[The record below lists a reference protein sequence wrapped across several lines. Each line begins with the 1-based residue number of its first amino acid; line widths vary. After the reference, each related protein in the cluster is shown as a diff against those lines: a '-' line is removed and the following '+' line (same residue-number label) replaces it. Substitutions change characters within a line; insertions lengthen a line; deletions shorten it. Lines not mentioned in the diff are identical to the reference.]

1 MVANTWLGPNV
12 LAPDGRSFPKLGIDA
27 LACPGPGTA
36 STATTAPDIRWI
48 AARSEYWPSADRNP
62 ASSGSNESNPWFGV
76 TCLAFGIG
84 AAGADWIARLKR
96 SAWFAGL
103 EPRKEDLAVA
113 GGVSAGRWTAPVGS
127 IGSTGSK
134 GRIAAEVEAF
144 VARARFPNAP
154 IATIAVPQSAELGDL
169 AVTLGLVSA
178 LRKRCDTRG
187 CRTAV
192 IVTVEAG
199 RSPGC
204 GGFVRGLLDRGAF
217 VVRAGLGASGD
228 HLHHLPIRATIL
240 PRRDRL
246 VCVDLADHLACWR
259 PGSAADLHVIPS
271 GFADAARVLSRLPVP
286 GDAGVRRVRA
296 LNLHLHPD
304 LDARS
309 NLIVEIDRLATQCR
323 ELLLGP
329 DGDMV
334 FTTADRLDGVTGSA
348 DLLVIHDARV
358 PLGTSASVADA
369 AHCSRTARDSASPA
383 GYMLGHRMNT

>member
-1 MVANTWLGPNV
+1 VPVGVWSRPSVPEADEGSPTE
-12 LAPDGRSFPKLGIDA
+12 LGIYGPAHAGAGATCLTSVA
-27 LACPGPGTA
+27 LGIT
-36 STATTAPDIRWI
+36 WI
-48 AARSEYWPSADRNP
+48 AARSEYWPSVGRNP
-62 ASSGSNESNPWFGV
+62 VLSGLNNPDPLFSV

-84 AAGADWIARLKR
+84 AAGADWIARLGR

-103 EPRKEDLAVA
+103 EPSKEDLAIS
-113 GGVSAGRWTAPVGS
+113 GGVSAGRWTAPVR
-127 IGSTGSK
+127 STGSK

-154 IATIAVPQSAELGDL
+154 LVTIAVPQDAGTGDL
-169 AVTLGLVSA
+169 AVALGLVSA
-178 LRKRCDTRG
+178 LRQRRDARR

-192 IVTVEAG
+192 IVTIEAE
-199 RSPGC
+199 RTADASA
-204 GGFVRGLLDRGAF
+204 FVRGVLDRGAF
-217 VVRAGLGASGD
+217 VVRARLGASGD
-228 HLHHLPIRATIL
+228 HLHHFPLRAAIL
-240 PRRDRL
+240 PRRGRL
-246 VCVDLADHLACWR
+246 VCVDLSDHLVCWR

-271 GFADAARVLSRLPVP
+271 GFDDAARVLSRLPMP
-286 GDAGVRRVRA
+286 GDAGVRRVSA

-334 FTTADRLDGVTGSA
+334 FTTADRMDGITGSA

-369 AHCSRTARDSASPA
+369 SHCSRTARDSTSPA
-383 GYMLGHRMNT
+383 SYMVGHRMNT